1 MIIVLSSE
9 NDHIQE
15 IKWIKELFSIESSFL
30 FHVRKSH
37 WKMEDQ
43 KEFLLHFSEE
53 ELERISIHQHYE
65 LKKVFPTLKLHQKD
79 IESAT
84 DLPFNSRSFHSLE
97 NAIKKGEDY
106 DYFFCSPVFKSFSKT
121 NYPPTENWDITQRS
135 KDFQNKAVALGGLD
149 ENSLQ
154 IAKKLEFRN
163 FAFLGAIWNYENPVE
178 RFKTLLQHV

>member
-30 FHVRKSH
+30 FHVRKPH
-37 WKMEDQ
+37 WTMEDQ
-43 KEFLLHFSEE
+43 KEFLHHFSEE
-53 ELERISIHQHYE
+53 ELDRISIHQHYE
-65 LKKVFPTLKLHQKD
+65 LKKDFPKLKLHQKD

-84 DLPFNSRSFHSLE
+84 DLPFNTRSFHSLE
-97 NAIKKGEDY
+97 NAIIKGTEY
-106 DYFFCSPVFKSFSKT
+106 DYFFCSPVFKSLSKT
-121 NYPPTENWDITQRS
+121 NYYPSENWDITQQS
-135 KDFQNKAVALGGLD
+135 IDFKNKAFALGGLD

-154 IAKKLEFRN
+154 KSKDLGFRN
-163 FAFLGAIWNYENPVE
+163 FAFLGAIWNFENPAE